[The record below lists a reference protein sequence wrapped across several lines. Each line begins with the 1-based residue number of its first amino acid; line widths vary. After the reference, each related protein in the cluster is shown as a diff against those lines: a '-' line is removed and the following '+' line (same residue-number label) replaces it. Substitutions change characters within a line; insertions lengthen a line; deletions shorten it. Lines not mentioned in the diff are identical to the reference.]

1 MQKLIII
8 VCYNLKIMVCYFK
21 GYSCTFS
28 HRVSQMYLQ
37 FPDGGAPRSQVMKDG
52 NEVRHFNILNLIFDV
67 VLNVPSR
74 YLK

>member
-1 MQKLIII
+1 
-8 VCYNLKIMVCYFK
+8 
-21 GYSCTFS
+21 
-28 HRVSQMYLQ
+28 MYLQ